1 MANIVVVEDDQML
14 GEIYE
19 TTLVGG
25 GHKVTL
31 VNDGAGA
38 LPAIQEKNPD
48 LVFLDLMIPSISGD
62 EVLRQLR
69 ETDWGKDIK
78 VIITTNISEAEAPEI
93 LRTLQFER
101 YLIKAN
107 TGPSE
112 LLGIANQAISAT

>member
-14 GEIYE
+14 AEIYE

-25 GHKVTL
+25 GHQVTL
-31 VNDGAGA
+31 VPDGAQA
-38 LPAIQEKNPD
+38 LTTIKDKNPD

-69 ETDWGKDIK
+69 ESDWGKDIK
-78 VIITTNISEAEAPEI
+78 VIITTNISEAEAPDI
-93 LRTLQFER
+93 LQTLHFER

-112 LLGIANQAISAT
+112 LLQIANQAIGTA